1 MFWLW
6 LTLGWVLA
14 SVATAAVYRRSVGAS
29 AAVPQQVRTFV
40 LQLENELARSHPGVE
55 FLELLPQR
63 FACLLRVDGQETPVA
78 LHRLYADC
86 QAQPD
91 RFAELVA
98 RVCADVRNL
107 ALDQV
112 EDLDFAAAAPLLLPQ
127 VRSAQ
132 WLEERGRFG
141 DGGLVATPLN
151 DQLVAVYVVD
161 DASSMLFVCRAHLQR
176 WRKSVADVHH
186 LAVANLA
193 RLGAFDADAA
203 CARERPLV
211 LQTGDGYDAARVL
224 LLGKC
229 SDLLVALPDRDTL
242 WVGGAEGANLEQL
255 MATTESIARSAAHP
269 VSAQVYRLNEG
280 RLEALPASR

>member
-91 RFAELVA
+91 RFSEM
-98 RVCADVRNL
+98 VC
-107 ALDQV
+107 
-112 EDLDFAAAAPLLLPQ
+112 
-127 VRSAQ
+127 
-132 WLEERGRFG
+132 
-141 DGGLVATPLN
+141 GLCWEF
-151 DQLVAVYVVD
+151 VY
-161 DASSMLFVCRAHLQR
+161 
-176 WRKSVADVHH
+176 
-186 LAVANLA
+186 LAV
-193 RLGAFDADAA
+193 
-203 CARERPLV
+203 
-211 LQTGDGYDAARVL
+211 
-224 LLGKC
+224 
-229 SDLLVALPDRDTL
+229 
-242 WVGGAEGANLEQL
+242 
-255 MATTESIARSAAHP
+255 
-269 VSAQVYRLNEG
+269 
-280 RLEALPASR
+280 